1 MSLVTVFRMIYSVY
15 IFDIELNKAVKKLET
30 DSKSEAIKKKK
41 ELSEIYKL
49 VFIDYEEDK

>member
-30 DSKSEAIKKKK
+30 DSESEAIKKKK